1 MILEQKVHY
10 CPIARTMSFV
20 GDKWTLLIL
29 RDLILQNKTRFKEL
43 KASRERIATNILTNR
58 LKMLLAEG
66 FIEYLNPAG
75 TKKTRQYVVT
85 KKGLQTLPI
94 IIELYLFSVHAI
106 DEALL
111 SKAELIFKEA
121 LLLDVGLFK
130 EKKTKEYLRFSQAL

>member
-75 TKKTRQYVVT
+75 TKKARQYVVT

-111 SKAELIFKEA
+111 SKAELIFKEE

>member
-111 SKAELIFKEA
+111 SKAELIFKEE

-130 EKKTKEYLRFSQAL
+130 EKKQKSI